1 MVHNTLVLFNLPI
14 TPTHPSK
21 RTPTDLSSMR
31 THLLTHSPALPSPN
45 PTTHSLAFR
54 RINTENFK
62 QLELMFDTN
71 LPDVSLL
78 DVFGSVAG
86 M

>member
-1 MVHNTLVLFNLPI
+1 
-14 TPTHPSK
+14 
-21 RTPTDLSSMR
+21 MR

-54 RINTENFK
+54 RINTENFE
-62 QLELMFDTN
+62 QLALMFDTN
-71 LPDVSLL
+71 TLSDVNLL